1 MFYQVPP
8 ALWATGGLE
17 APSFHNP
24 SIPSVP
30 QPCIPQSP
38 NPSTLRGGVYPFPT
52 PDRETHPS
60 LFSHVI
66 LRSLPSVVL
75 FFAVREAK
83 RSPKDAKRRQ
93 EAPTERQRDAK
104 MGQRAR
110 QGCQRAA
117 KGDQGRPKGGQG
129 EAKRRQR
136 EAKGRPRGGQ
146 ERPKGSQR
154 EAKERP
160 RGGQER
166 PKAAKAAQSLK
177 RTSGYRVLGC
187 QKPSGFGRKMKP
199 KFSQSRKSDFL
210 KTELSFES
218 GAHFQREG
226 QARPGQKGLAKPSQS
241 QAGL

>member
-1 MFYQVPP
+1 MTCSPAGQTPGEGFTPP
-8 ALWATGGLE
+8 L
-17 APSFHNP
+17 
-24 SIPSVP
+24 
-30 QPCIPQSP
+30 
-38 NPSTLRGGVYPFPT
+38 Y

-93 EAPTERQRDAK
+93 EAPRERQRDAK

-110 QGCQRAA
+110 QG
-117 KGDQGRPKGGQG
+117 RPKGGQERPR
-129 EAKRRQR
+129 EAKR
-136 EAKGRPRGGQ
+136 RPRGGQ
-146 ERPKGSQR
+146 ERPKRGQR
-154 EAKERP
+154 AAKGAQKEAKERP
-160 RGGQER
+160 RRGQER

-187 QKPSGFGRKMKP
+187 QKPSDFGGKMMP
-199 KFSQSRKSDFL
+199 KFSQSLKSDFL

-226 QARPGQKGLAKPSQS
+226 QARPGQKGLAKPSLARTRLAS
-241 QAGL
+241 PGGEPRRNASLGFGGGRGSPAP